1 VAGIFLD
8 GVRDVGAGEPLTALG
23 IADSIAPNPTA
34 AIPTRSRLRLIKFS
48 AKILNNTIRY

>member
-1 VAGIFLD
+1 MFLD